1 VVVNFFG
8 DGMCPSRLRDSDEG
22 KLTWSALP
30 PGHRCVWTK
39 AMNGYDATEGPGWE
53 ASAYL
58 VFMVVS
64 GGQSFASSEH
74 ANTFSPKRP
83 RRRAAESRRKGGLL
97 GRRGTLLTHNRYR
110 GASRNVPFP
119 VVRRTARL

>member
-1 VVVNFFG
+1 MDARKEASTDARGNRVAGVPVVGLGVVAFVNFFG
-8 DGMCPSRLRDSDEG
+8 DSMCPSRLRDSDAG
-22 KLTWSALP
+22 KLSWSVLP

-64 GGQSFASSEH
+64 GVAIVRVFRTSEQDQ
-74 ANTFSPKRP
+74 P
-83 RRRAAESRRKGGLL
+83 
-97 GRRGTLLTHNRYR
+97 
-110 GASRNVPFP
+110 
-119 VVRRTARL
+119 